1 MISLQKI
8 FRKRLQDKYLNQ
20 LHLYAVILSNW
31 TAVDDKS
38 ASASC
43 WLKCGCN
50 TETLKRANE
59 MGKKKKNQRFIFFHR
74 PQDSFFTSYFA
85 NILMIIF
92 FGAYT
97 FENICLPQIAT

>member
-1 MISLQKI
+1 MISLQKK

-20 LHLYAVILSNW
+20 LHLYVVILSNW

-43 WLKCGCN
+43 WLKCSCN

-59 MGKKKKNQRFIFFHR
+59 MEKKIIK
-74 PQDSFFTSYFA
+74 DSYSSTEDKTHS
-85 NILMIIF
+85 LLHTLQ
-92 FGAYT
+92 T
-97 FENICLPQIAT
+97 F

>member
-1 MISLQKI
+1 MISLQNF

-59 MGKKKKNQRFIFFHR
+59 MGKKKKSKIH
-74 PQDSFFTSYFA
+74 
-85 NILMIIF
+85 I
-92 FGAYT
+92 
-97 FENICLPQIAT
+97 LPQTTRLILYFILCKHFNDYFFWSIHI

>member
-1 MISLQKI
+1 MISLQKF

-20 LHLYAVILSNW
+20 LHLYAVILSNL

-59 MGKKKKNQRFIFFHR
+59 MGKKKIK
-74 PQDSFFTSYFA
+74 DSYSSTDHKTHS
-85 NILMIIF
+85 LLHTLQ
-92 FGAYT
+92 T
-97 FENICLPQIAT
+97 F

>member
-1 MISLQKI
+1 MISLQKK

-50 TETLKRANE
+50 TETLERANE
-59 MGKKKKNQRFIFFHR
+59 MEKKKYISKIHILPQTTRLILYFILCKHFN
-74 PQDSFFTSYFA
+74 DY
-85 NILMIIF
+85 F

-97 FENICLPQIAT
+97 FENICLPQTAT

>member
-59 MGKKKKNQRFIFFHR
+59 MGKKKYQRFIFFHR

>member
-1 MISLQKI
+1 MISFQKE

-31 TAVDDKS
+31 TAVDDES

-59 MGKKKKNQRFIFFHR
+59 MKKIK
-74 PQDSFFTSYFA
+74 DSYSSTDHKTHS
-85 NILMIIF
+85 LLHTLQ
-92 FGAYT
+92 T
-97 FENICLPQIAT
+97 F

>member
-59 MGKKKKNQRFIFFHR
+59 MGKKKNIK
-74 PQDSFFTSYFA
+74 DSYSSTDHKTHS
-85 NILMIIF
+85 LLHTLQ
-92 FGAYT
+92 T
-97 FENICLPQIAT
+97 F